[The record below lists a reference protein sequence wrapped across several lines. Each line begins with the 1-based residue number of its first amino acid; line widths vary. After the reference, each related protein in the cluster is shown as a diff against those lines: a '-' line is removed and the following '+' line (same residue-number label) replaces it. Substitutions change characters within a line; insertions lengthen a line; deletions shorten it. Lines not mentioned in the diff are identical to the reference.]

1 MIKRIRYL
9 VFLLLT
15 TSSFFPYL
23 FLLISM
29 CFVVSFGMLAYY
41 TGLFSAEAI
50 RAEGIDDILGGGLVD
65 TLWWSLKHVLDPGA
79 LSENYGAPLGVIVFA
94 LFNSIMGLT
103 LTGGLIGLIVN
114 SMQNMLVA
122 AKQGSSTIEE
132 DGHVIIL
139 GWNRKG
145 PSLVKQFCSLN
156 TKQRLVILSSN
167 SPEQV
172 MNSLKSG
179 GISRRRSKIL
189 ALTGSILA
197 LIHI

>member
-1 MIKRIRYL
+1 
-9 VFLLLT
+9 
-15 TSSFFPYL
+15 
-23 FLLISM
+23 
-29 CFVVSFGMLAYY
+29 MLAYY

-79 LSENYGAPLGVIVFA
+79 LSENYGAPFGVIIFA

-122 AKQGSSTIEE
+122 AKQGSSTIQE

-145 PSLVKQFCSLN
+145 PSLVKQFCYLN

-167 SPEQV
+167 S
-172 MNSLKSG
+172 
-179 GISRRRSKIL
+179 
-189 ALTGSILA
+189 
-197 LIHI
+197 